1 MTTPSDNSEK
11 REVTAYGRHG
21 RPRSTGNLG
30 GSNRMLSAREVGEIL
45 AVPERTVRERWQ
57 AWGLQAYRIGRHLRW
72 RERDVHAW
80 IDRQAA

>member
-1 MTTPSDNSEK
+1 
-11 REVTAYGRHG
+11 
-21 RPRSTGNLG
+21 
-30 GSNRMLSAREVGEIL
+30 MLSAREVGEIL